1 MAHMTGANTT
11 PLGRLHPVLAGKQ
24 NVELEKP
31 GYKRPSVDTKTGD
44 RKKKKRSRWGTED
57 KKMVIPGMP
66 TTLPPNLNP
75 EQQKAYIYQL
85 RIEEIS
91 RMLRTG
97 ELGIPE
103 NPEDRSPSP
112 EPIYNTE
119 GKRLNTR
126 DFRVRKRLEEERHVK
141 IQEALKLNP
150 DFKPPAD
157 YKPPIIKIQDKV
169 MIPQDE
175 NPEVNFIGLLI
186 GPRGNTLK
194 NMEKESNAK
203 IMIRGKGSIKDG
215 KVWQKGG
222 NINQQN
228 SGEDEELHAL
238 VTGPTHESV
247 AKAVAM
253 IQDIL
258 KQGIEAPE
266 GQNDLKRM
274 QLRELAALNG
284 TLREDELLSRCRNCG
299 AANHRHWECPEQ
311 RNVTN
316 SVICTKCGGA
326 GHLANDCVQ
335 KEGIA
340 PIPNIQVDKAKMDS
354 EYLSLMAEL
363 GEGPPPPPVVA
374 APPPPP
380 PPIEVAPLPVPAKPP
395 LANPAPAA
403 PWNAPK
409 PLMSTPVPRPN
420 IRPPANGSGGP
431 PQPPWSKQQ
440 GLLPPP
446 GHPHGINTP
455 RVPFQSPVSSVQAP
469 PPPPATGTQ
478 APPWQTSGNVPPWQV
493 GRPQGFAP
501 PPPPPPTFTQFQPPP
516 PPPPTDSPWGSQ
528 SIMAAPPPPPPPP
541 PSS

>member
-11 PLGRLHPVLAGKQ
+11 PLGRLHPILAGKQ
-24 NVELEKP
+24 TPSTAEMVMEKP
-31 GYKRPSVDTKTGD
+31 GIKRAFDNKPDQ
-44 RKKKKRSRWGTED
+44 
-57 KKMVIPGMP
+57 I
-66 TTLPPNLNP
+66 
-75 EQQKAYIYQL
+75 

-97 ELGIPE
+97 DLGIPE

-126 DFRVRKRLEEERHVK
+126 DFRVRKRLEEERHLK

-150 DFKPPAD
+150 EFKPPSD
-157 YKPPIIKIQDKV
+157 YKPPLIKIQDKV

-186 GPRGNTLK
+186 GPRLVLQIYS
-194 NMEKESNAK
+194 SNAK

-222 NINQQN
+222 SNNQQN

-247 AKAVAM
+247 VKAVAM
-253 IQDIL
+253 RFVAANALQIDL
-258 KQGIEAPE
+258 KDVLGCELSSTTIRPCTSRCR

-299 AANHRHWECPEQ
+299 ASNHRHWECPEQ

-316 SVICTKCGGA
+316 SVICSKCGSA

-335 KEGIA
+335 E
-340 PIPNIQVDKAKMDS
+340 
-354 EYLSLMAEL
+354 E
-363 GEGPPPPPVVA
+363 
-374 APPPPP
+374 
-380 PPIEVAPLPVPAKPP
+380 
-395 LANPAPAA
+395 
-403 PWNAPK
+403 
-409 PLMSTPVPRPN
+409 
-420 IRPPANGSGGP
+420 
-431 PQPPWSKQQ
+431 
-440 GLLPPP
+440 
-446 GHPHGINTP
+446 
-455 RVPFQSPVSSVQAP
+455 
-469 PPPPATGTQ
+469 
-478 APPWQTSGNVPPWQV
+478 
-493 GRPQGFAP
+493 
-501 PPPPPPTFTQFQPPP
+501 
-516 PPPPTDSPWGSQ
+516 
-528 SIMAAPPPPPPPP
+528 
-541 PSS
+541 